1 MEIGDITTLIFL
13 GFTGFMAAF
22 IDSMVGGGG
31 LISLPALMWM
41 GIPLVEVL
49 GTNKMAAVMG
59 ATSSFLVFLRSG
71 KMDVWLIQRLFPLS
85 LMGSAVGVLLVRSI
99 PPDFLRSFVVALL
112 IAVTL
117 YSIFKKIGAWR
128 PPARA

>member
-31 LISLPALMWM
+31 HGSNIQFPRLPAFRQNGCL
-41 GIPLVEVL
+41 
-49 GTNKMAAVMG
+49 A
-59 ATSSFLVFLRSG
+59 
-71 KMDVWLIQRLFPLS
+71 QRLFPLS

-99 PPDFLRSFVVALL
+99 PPDFLRPFVVTLL

-117 YSIFKKIGAWR
+117 YSIFKKDWGMEAAYKGIIAQT
-128 PPARA
+128 PAS